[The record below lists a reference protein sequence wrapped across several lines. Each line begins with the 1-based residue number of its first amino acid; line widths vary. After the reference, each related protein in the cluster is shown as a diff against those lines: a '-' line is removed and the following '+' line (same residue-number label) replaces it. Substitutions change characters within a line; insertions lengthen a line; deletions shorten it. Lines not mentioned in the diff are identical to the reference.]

1 MEICDVLGPDPPS
14 SNADLLGGG
23 STPPSSNADLLGGG
37 STPPSSNADLLGGG
51 STPPSSNRD
60 LLGGGS
66 GVSLSGAPPLE
77 AKCGCP
83 QPPWLLKLVS
93 SVL

>member
-23 STPPSSNADLLGGG
+23 STPPSSYA
-37 STPPSSNADLLGGG
+37 
-51 STPPSSNRD
+51 D

-66 GVSLSGAPPLE
+66 GVSLSRPP
-77 AKCGCP
+77 
-83 QPPWLLKLVS
+83 PPGSEVR
-93 SVL
+93 VP

>member
-14 SNADLLGGG
+14 GNLDLLGGG
-23 STPPSSNADLLGGG
+23 STPPSSYA
-37 STPPSSNADLLGGG
+37 
-51 STPPSSNRD
+51 D

-66 GVSLSGAPPLE
+66 GVSLSGPPPLE

-83 QPPWLLKLVS
+83 KKQRWF
-93 SVL
+93 

>member
-23 STPPSSNADLLGGG
+23 STPPSSN
-37 STPPSSNADLLGGG
+37 
-51 STPPSSNRD
+51 RD

-66 GVSLSGAPPLE
+66 GGSLSGAPPLE
-77 AKCGCP
+77 AKCGGP
-83 QPPWLLKLVS
+83 YHTMLLLH
-93 SVL
+93 

>member
-1 MEICDVLGPDPPS
+1 MEICDVLGPD
-14 SNADLLGGG
+14 
-23 STPPSSNADLLGGG
+23 PPSSNADLLGGG

-66 GVSLSGAPPLE
+66 GVSLSGPPPLE

-83 QPPWLLKLVS
+83 
-93 SVL
+93 

>member
-37 STPPSSNADLLGGG
+37 STPPSSYADLR
-51 STPPSSNRD
+51 P
-60 LLGGGS
+60 
-66 GVSLSGAPPLE
+66 VF
-77 AKCGCP
+77 
-83 QPPWLLKLVS
+83 
-93 SVL
+93 

>member
-1 MEICDVLGPDPPS
+1 MEICDVLGPD
-14 SNADLLGGG
+14 
-23 STPPSSNADLLGGG
+23 PPSSNADLLGGG

-83 QPPWLLKLVS
+83 DTVEVVMTLQSRDLGHIV
-93 SVL
+93 

>member
-1 MEICDVLGPDPPS
+1 MEICDVLGPD
-14 SNADLLGGG
+14 
-23 STPPSSNADLLGGG
+23 PPSSNADLLGGG

-66 GVSLSGAPPLE
+66 GVSLSGPPPLE

-83 QPPWLLKLVS
+83 EAKTRFQL
-93 SVL
+93 